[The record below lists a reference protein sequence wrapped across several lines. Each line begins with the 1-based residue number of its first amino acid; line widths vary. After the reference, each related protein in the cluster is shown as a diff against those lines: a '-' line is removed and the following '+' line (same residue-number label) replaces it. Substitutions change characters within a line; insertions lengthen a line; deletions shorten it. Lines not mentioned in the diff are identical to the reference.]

1 MATLNGKIF
10 KVLPLESGEGKNG
23 TWKKQPIV
31 LEIDNGKYQK
41 KVAVTLWGNLANG
54 NFEVGKEM
62 SVEYDVESR
71 EYNEKWYTDVKAW
84 RINNGGTQ
92 TTSESSSISE
102 NVSDK
107 QFENKTEQP
116 AQIVDDLPF

>member
-1 MATLNGKIF
+1 MSTLNGKIF

-41 KVAVTLWGNLANG
+41 KVAVTLWGDLANG
-54 NFEVGKEM
+54 NFEVGKEI

-71 EYNEKWYTDVKAW
+71 EHNEKWYTEVKAW
-84 RINNGGTQ
+84 KIN
-92 TTSESSSISE
+92 
-102 NVSDK
+102 
-107 QFENKTEQP
+107 
-116 AQIVDDLPF
+116 